1 MANKEIPPQVVDTI
15 RALEQLLHQEQL
27 LSEPLA
33 IGGLAIED
41 RDVRE
46 EVFSGGPGGPWPQHP
61 YHLFQV
67 RWRDWEGEVFIG
79 PFLTETTAHVLVGV
93 WGDYGAALEL
103 NCARYVEISR
113 GDVLDIWHNGAM
125 TVVGRGPLKHEEVR
139 SYVGKRSPEI
149 IQGSRVNLGSIPVKA
164 ELEFADV
171 QDFLMRMIKY
181 GLARRQLKERIR
193 QEAKGKGSSL
203 AQLAALLRE
212 GPGSPKCL
220 EADRWQE
227 EVKPVTRPFLERIW
241 QAWQKRSG
249 ASLGEP
255 RFAEYVRNVQL
266 TRMSIDSVSFVLAR
280 MRYDLYVGVWLGSE
294 SKAGDLNDKL
304 VWGISLWG
312 SRDFVESLGDTLV
325 KLEVIPENRG
335 RIDTSAAFKG
345 GVTLTVL
352 DARSPDELEG
362 AVEVELVERI
372 VSDLDAWIK
381 RLSPKLDQIIQ
392 VMRTVPVPE
401 GNSLGSL
408 DKYVRG
414 RGFQFPS
421 SLLATYYLSLQ
432 TKPFVILT
440 GISGTGKTKLAQL
453 FAEWMSPVVET
464 EVTVSESPE
473 PTDTSFYIEIKPYM
487 LKYSRA
493 VVPVGVWQYFDV
505 PELGQSTQVRLAYP
519 GGEEVCKLG
528 LQPHPQNPNGYLQLL
543 FKGGLRR
550 WMRDNLAVGDLLM
563 IETIGEEG
571 EAYRLEK
578 YRPQTRTVVERERN
592 YAFVPVRP
600 DWTDSRG
607 LLGFQNL
614 ITGTYS
620 ATDFLRLLL
629 RAAIN
634 LQSARPRP
642 YFVILD
648 EMNLAKV
655 EYYFADFLSVMESRW
670 LGEGGN
676 IEQER
681 LILHNQPRCVLAAGN
696 EEVVDASYYHE
707 ERFTC
712 LVKCEECPFA
722 TFVDEG
728 YHHDGEFDYEEA
740 RATGFTPQHFVP
752 PRLTVPLNVYF
763 AGTVNVDETTYM
775 FSPKVLDR
783 ANTIEFGDVHLDT
796 YFGVA
801 HTDGATASTADEQT
815 IEIFANNRQFTLLPK
830 QVPELRSDPEL
841 APYRDQLVRLNQLL
855 KPFEMHFGYRV
866 ADEVLL
872 YLWNAQELNDPAFS
886 LDVAFDHQIYQKV
899 LPKFHGSQAK
909 LREPLEALRAFCEE
923 HGYAL
928 SGAKIQRMLG
938 MLMKEGFASFA

>member
-1 MANKEIPPQVVDTI
+1 MARKEIPPQAMDTM
-15 RALEQLLHQEQL
+15 RALERLLHREQL
-27 LSEPLA
+27 LSEPLV
-33 IGGLAIED
+33 IGDLVIED
-41 RDVRE
+41 RGVRE
-46 EVFSGGPGGPWPQHP
+46 GVFSGGPGGPWPRHP

-67 RWRDWEGEVFIG
+67 RWQDWEGEIFIG
-79 PFLTETTAHVLVGV
+79 PFIKETNAYVLVGV

-103 NCARYVEISR
+103 NCTLHVKINSNDA
-113 GDVLDIWHNGAM
+113 LDIRHSGAM
-125 TVVGRGPLKHEEVR
+125 TVVGHGRLKDAEVR
-139 SYVGKRSPEI
+139 SYVGERCPEI
-149 IQGSRVNLGSIPVKA
+149 VRGSQVDLGRIPIKA

-171 QDFLMRMIKY
+171 QDFLARMIKY
-181 GLARRQLKERIR
+181 GLARRKLKERR
-193 QEAKGKGSSL
+193 RREEKGQDSL
-203 AQLAALLRE
+203 LEQQMGRVSE
-212 GPGSPKCL
+212 PDDSP
-220 EADRWQE
+220 
-227 EVKPVTRPFLERIW
+227 
-241 QAWQKRSG
+241 
-249 ASLGEP
+249 
-255 RFAEYVRNVQL
+255 
-266 TRMSIDSVSFVLAR
+266 
-280 MRYDLYVGVWLGSE
+280 
-294 SKAGDLNDKL
+294 
-304 VWGISLWG
+304 
-312 SRDFVESLGDTLV
+312 
-325 KLEVIPENRG
+325 
-335 RIDTSAAFKG
+335 
-345 GVTLTVL
+345 
-352 DARSPDELEG
+352 
-362 AVEVELVERI
+362 
-372 VSDLDAWIK
+372 
-381 RLSPKLDQIIQ
+381 
-392 VMRTVPVPE
+392 
-401 GNSLGSL
+401 LGSL
-408 DKYVRG
+408 AKYVRAQ
-414 RGFQFPS
+414 GFHFPS
-421 SLLATYYLSLQ
+421 NLLAAYFLSLQ
-432 TKPFVILT
+432 TKPFAILT
-440 GISGTGKTKLAQL
+440 GVSGTGKTKLAQL

-464 EVTVSESPE
+464 EVTVAESPQ

-607 LLGFQNL
+607 LLGFHNL

-655 EYYFADFLSVMESRW
+655 EYYFADFLSAMESRR

-712 LVKCEECPFA
+712 LVKCEECPFT

-728 YHHDGEFDYEEA
+728 YHHNGEFDYEEA

-796 YFGVA
+796 YFSVA
-801 HTDGATASTADEQT
+801 QTDGATASTADEQT
-815 IEIFANNRQFTLLPK
+815 IEIFADNRQFTLLPK
-830 QVPELRSDPEL
+830 QLPELRSNPEL

-872 YLWNAQELNDPAFS
+872 YLWNAQELNDPAFD
-886 LDVAFDHQIYQKV
+886 LEVAFDHQIYQKV

-909 LREPLEALRAFCEE
+909 LREPLEALGAFCEE
-923 HGYAL
+923 HGYGL
-928 SGAKIQRMLG
+928 SAAKIQRMLD
-938 MLMKEGFASFA
+938 MLIKEGFASFA

>member
-1 MANKEIPPQVVDTI
+1 MKYWLWIIPVDREATQDLWDFCLTAGVAAMQYEVGVQKKAEYNRALAQQIAVGDQVVAYLNQNRVGGVGTVTRPFFDGPTGYQSSYGYPYGQRIGVDWLATEASVDIRMVPGVIDKLGATLHFQTI
-15 RALEQLLHQEQL
+15 HEIDKESFDRIAEAVQTTRENPLPKIADLLESVPLDDVACREA
-27 LSEPLA
+27 EPWA
-33 IGGLAIED
+33 KQIE
-41 RDVRE
+41 
-46 EVFSGGPGGPWPQHP
+46 P
-61 YHLFQV
+61 
-67 RWRDWEGEVFIG
+67 I
-79 PFLTETTAHVLVGV
+79 
-93 WGDYGAALEL
+93 
-103 NCARYVEISR
+103 
-113 GDVLDIWHNGAM
+113 
-125 TVVGRGPLKHEEVR
+125 
-139 SYVGKRSPEI
+139 
-149 IQGSRVNLGSIPVKA
+149 
-164 ELEFADV
+164 
-171 QDFLMRMIKY
+171 
-181 GLARRQLKERIR
+181 
-193 QEAKGKGSSL
+193 
-203 AQLAALLRE
+203 
-212 GPGSPKCL
+212 
-220 EADRWQE
+220 
-227 EVKPVTRPFLERIW
+227 TRPFLEYLGRIIKIGMLLRQDIELVFKTKPRQVKK
-241 QAWQKRSG
+241 QAS
-249 ASLGEP
+249 
-255 RFAEYVRNVQL
+255 
-266 TRMSIDSVSFVLAR
+266 TRDSVSFRVSGLGFEF
-280 MRYDLYVGVWLGSE
+280 GVRIGWSPQGFE
-294 SKAGDLNDKL
+294 DRF
-304 VWGISLWG
+304 VWGLFWWGANDDAPVIKEMLDYVKSAGETVVCEVDTVFGGTNCGIFKSLAA
-312 SRDFVESLGDTLV
+312 SELREAHPV
-325 KLEVIPENRG
+325 KLSHQIFEDLEQMYRELKIGFPEQG
-335 RIDTSAAFKG
+335 M
-345 GVTLTVL
+345 
-352 DARSPDELEG
+352 
-362 AVEVELVERI
+362 
-372 VSDLDAWIK
+372 K
-381 RLSPKLDQIIQ
+381 RLMTFMSD
-392 VMRTVPVPE
+392 
-401 GNSLGSL
+401 
-408 DKYVRG
+408 
-414 RGFQFPS
+414 RGFHFPAH
-421 SLLATYYLSLQ
+421 LVTTYFLSLQ

-453 FAEWMSPVVET
+453 FAEWMSPMVET

-607 LLGFQNL
+607 LLGFHNL

-655 EYYFADFLSVMESRW
+655 EYYFADFLSAMESRR

-796 YFGVA
+796 YFSVA
-801 HTDGATASTADEQT
+801 YTDGATASTADEQT